1 MKDQPEFKFRK
12 TLEDIRLHYDFLFRR
27 GFRIASIL
35 FADQNNENWQ
45 VTLTANNFLI
55 DIHNERGVVN
65 LALGTLQER
74 HHEVVFY
81 DLQDMAQFI
90 NNGREFFYERGEF
103 PLDETQQFMNIA
115 GFLEKHLN
123 SLLAQVEKE
132 NLPSLNLPPNS
143 FTAQPKRTII

>member
-1 MKDQPEFKFRK
+1 MKDQPEFKFRR

-55 DIHNERGVVN
+55 NIYNERGVIN

-74 HHEVVFY
+74 QHEVVFY
-81 DLQDMAQFI
+81 DLQDISQFV
-90 NNGREFFYERGEF
+90 NSGREFFYEWGEF
-103 PLDETQQFMNIA
+103 PIDETQQFMNIA
-115 GFLEKHLN
+115 GFLEKHL
-123 SLLAQVEKE
+123 SALLAQVEKE
-132 NLPSLNLPPNS
+132 SLPSLNLPPSS
-143 FTAQPKRTII
+143 FTTQPKRTII

>member
-1 MKDQPEFKFRK
+1 MKDQPELKFRR
-12 TLEDIRLHYDFLFRR
+12 TLADIRLHYDFLFRR
-27 GFRIASIL
+27 GFRIASVL

-45 VTLTANNFLI
+45 VTLTANNFMI
-55 DIHNERGVVN
+55 NIYNERGVVN
-65 LALGTLQER
+65 LALGTLQEHR
-74 HHEVVFY
+74 EVVFY

-90 NNGREFFYERGEF
+90 NSGREFFYARGEF
-103 PLDETQQFMNIA
+103 PINETQQFMNIA

-143 FTAQPKRTII
+143 FTTQPKRTII